1 MAEPQC
7 CTPCLR
13 AVAARPA
20 STAPAWWTRHGGEKE
35 WRELGH
41 RLSLIS
47 TAVCTT
53 TCSLKWEE
61 TMVSTEVIL
70 ELVQRIKLC
79 FSQKLLNC
87 RLRVSSQGTTSQQPG
102 GPEGTGRERKQETL
116 KEGPRLQTCNVS
128 FPFWDQEGPDI
139 MARHYCYQG
148 TLQHTGLDKWWTLAS
163 TLLRRRRVYQLPQG
177 KYPKYF
183 S

>member
-1 MAEPQC
+1 MLH
-7 CTPCLR
+7 TL
-13 AVAARPA
+13 PA
-20 STAPAWWTRHGGEKE
+20 SSGCSASTHCPCVMDMTGGEKE

-47 TAVCTT
+47 TAVYRT

-61 TMVSTEVIL
+61 IMVSTGVIL
-70 ELVQRIKLC
+70 ELVQRIQLC
-79 FSQKLLNC
+79 LRQKLLNC
-87 RLRVSSQGTTSQQPG
+87 RLQVSSQGTTSQQPG

-116 KEGPRLQTCNVS
+116 KEAPHLQTCNIS

-163 TLLRRRRVYQLPQG
+163 TLLRGRVYQLPQG